1 MKKVIIIGGGVA
13 GFCAGTYL
21 QLNGYETEI
30 IEKNAVAGGACI
42 GWERSGCYID
52 GCIHW
57 LTGVKPGSDLY
68 NIWRVTD
75 AVNPSVKIF
84 QQDDLVK
91 AIFGNKVITL
101 YADVDKLK
109 AELIAFAPED
119 VKEINRF
126 AKMIKRFQKVNP
138 PCFKPVELMNIFEL
152 LKIAFTMGGVYYWVN
167 KTSKILSSDYAN
179 RFKNQYLRQLIGDF
193 MAPHYNYM
201 SMLYMLGHIS
211 ANDAGIP
218 EGGSMGVVTRLE
230 QRYLSLGGKIR
241 KGTEVEKVVVK
252 DDVAT
257 GVLLKNGEV
266 LPADWVVSTTPVE
279 HCLNQLLDGKY
290 HDKKFDMRLANEE
303 VYPIYTYTTAVIKCP
318 KKVLDKSLS
327 IKIKLD
333 TPISLDRDYDYLSF
347 RNYGYDQSVKG
358 AEEYCVIQASIHS
371 DDKMYYYWKDIKD
384 NGDYKTAK
392 KQVGE
397 LFLQLA
403 KKLYPDVAD
412 ELKVIDVVTPCT
424 YERYLNSRHG
434 SFQGFIHTDKGKSLM
449 QNGRIKGLKNFIL
462 AGQYIIQS
470 GGLPAACMS
479 GKFTAQRIC
488 HSDKQKF
495 VEPKI

>member
-75 AVNPSVKIF
+75 AINPSVKIF

-91 AIFGNKVITL
+91 AHFGDKVITL
-101 YADVDKLK
+101 YADVDKLR

-333 TPISLDRDYDYLSF
+333 TPISLDRDYD
-347 RNYGYDQSVKG
+347 
-358 AEEYCVIQASIHS
+358 
-371 DDKMYYYWKDIKD
+371 
-384 NGDYKTAK
+384 
-392 KQVGE
+392 
-397 LFLQLA
+397 
-403 KKLYPDVAD
+403 
-412 ELKVIDVVTPCT
+412 
-424 YERYLNSRHG
+424 
-434 SFQGFIHTDKGKSLM
+434 
-449 QNGRIKGLKNFIL
+449 
-462 AGQYIIQS
+462 
-470 GGLPAACMS
+470 
-479 GKFTAQRIC
+479 
-488 HSDKQKF
+488 
-495 VEPKI
+495 